1 MPLDVPVIYDRLTA
15 VFRDVFDDD
24 SVTPAATTTA
34 ADIPDWDSLAHIRLI
49 VAVEKAFSVRFSA
62 AEAGGMKNVG
72 EFVEMIRRK
81 AA

>member
-1 MPLDVPVIYDRLTA
+1 MALEATAVFERLIA

-24 SVTPAATTTA
+24 SVTPTAETTA

-49 VAVEKAFSVRFSA
+49 VAVEKAFGVRFSA

-72 EFVEMIRRK
+72 EFVELIRRK
-81 AA
+81 VP